1 MPKRQKESKLL
12 PGEGRPTGGL
22 NLGDFL
28 AAKVPQTQKTTQ
40 HQLPSSLESDF
51 PNLSL
56 SSSSGA
62 KTNSTPGVWGRGIS
76 TSTTSSSENNK
87 VLTNSST
94 TSAASAS
101 TPPVATSSSDP
112 SCKDRLPYT
121 ISKTKKGSLPIRLES
136 RNKGKKVTVIF
147 NVTGDA
153 KELLKELKHA
163 AGCGGV
169 IR

>member
-28 AAKVPQTQKTTQ
+28 AAEVPQTQKTTQ

-56 SSSSGA
+56 SSSSEA

-76 TSTTSSSENNK
+76 TSTTSNSENNK
-87 VLTNSST
+87 VLTNSSK

-101 TPPVATSSSDP
+101 APPVATSSSDP